1 MSARSSSRTEALA
14 LLGPLVAALFA
25 PLVACS
31 REAPREEAPL
41 RVAAAS
47 DLARAFEE
55 VGAAYTR
62 ETGKKVVFSF
72 GSTGL
77 FAKQIEE
84 GAPFDLFAAAN
95 VKFVD
100 EVVAAGRCRGDT
112 KSLYARGRI
121 VLFARPGSPLPEK
134 VADLAEA
141 RFVKVAIANPE
152 HAPYGLAAKQALESA
167 GVWDTVK
174 PKLVYGE
181 NILATRQF
189 ADSGNAD
196 VAIVAL
202 SLAIGEPHTLVP
214 AEAHAPLDQ
223 ALVVC
228 AGDERRASASAFA
241 EWVAAEKGRTIMR
254 SYGFLL
260 PGESI
265 AKAP

>member
-1 MSARSSSRTEALA
+1 MPRRT
-14 LLGPLVAALFA
+14 GVLVAAV
-25 PLVACS
+25 VAVSAALGGCKGS
-31 REAPREEAPL
+31 PGPAEEQPL

-47 DLARAFEE
+47 DLARAFGD
-55 VGAAYTR
+55 VGAAYEK

-72 GSTGL
+72 GSTGMY
-77 FAKQIEE
+77 AKQIHE

-100 EVVAAGRCRGDT
+100 EVIASGHCRQDT
-112 KSLYARGRI
+112 RELYARGRI
-121 VLFARPGSPLPEK
+121 VLFAREGSALPTS
-134 VADLAEA
+134 VAELADA
-141 RFVKVAIANPE
+141 KYVKVAIANPE
-152 HAPYGLAAKQALESA
+152 HAPYGLAAKQALERA
-167 GVWDTVK
+167 GLWDSVR

-181 NILATRQF
+181 NIQQTKQF

-202 SLAIGEPHTLVP
+202 SLAIDARHTLVP
-214 AEAHAPLDQ
+214 AEAHEPLDQ

-228 AGDERRASASAFA
+228 APDVRKDAASAFA
-241 EWVAAEKGRTIMR
+241 DWVGSEKGRTIMR

>member
-1 MSARSSSRTEALA
+1 MSARSSTRIEIVALTAA
-14 LLGPLVAALFA
+14 LLA
-25 PLVACS
+25 PLGACS
-31 REAPREEAPL
+31 RESPGAAPDEAPL
-41 RVAAAS
+41 KVAAAS
-47 DLARAFEE
+47 DLALAFEE
-55 VGAAYTR
+55 VGAAYSK

-72 GSTGL
+72 GSTGMY
-77 FAKQIEE
+77 AKQIDE
-84 GAPFDLFAAAN
+84 GAPFDVFAAAN

-112 KSLYARGRI
+112 RTLYARGRI
-121 VLFARPGSPLPEK
+121 VLFAREGAPLPEK
-134 VADLAEA
+134 IADLADPK
-141 RFVKVAIANPE
+141 FVKIAIANPE
-152 HAPYGLAAKQALESA
+152 HAPYGLAARQALESA

-174 PKLVYGE
+174 PRLVYGE
-181 NILATRQF
+181 NILQTKQF

-202 SLAIGEPHTLVP
+202 SLAIETRHALVP

-228 AGDERRASASAFA
+228 AGDERRATATAFA
-241 EWVAAEKGRTIMR
+241 DWVGSEKGRTIMR